1 MPRVSA
7 ENKQFYKSK
16 IRSLL
21 VQNPQIT
28 QREIQ
33 TRLEAEGL
41 RLDRKY
47 LGTLVN
53 SIYRERVRRAD
64 TWTLNQALAAFQDAM
79 GEVVRVGW
87 QIANDQFAE
96 GRDRAAALREI
107 REAYDLMFEKLFD
120 AGVFERRLGTLEAT
134 IRNTP
139 LPDDRK
145 QALRSVFE
153 SWGLLPPP
161 KEDAGPANP
170 NASG

>member
-1 MPRVSA
+1 MPRISA
-7 ENKQFYKSK
+7 EHKQFYKSR

-33 TRLEAEGL
+33 ARLDAEGI

-53 SIYRERVRRAD
+53 GIYAERTRRAN
-64 TWTLNQALAAFQDAM
+64 TWTLNQALSGFEDAM
-79 GEVVRVGW
+79 GEIVKAGW
-87 QIANDQFAE
+87 EIVNNPMARNMDK
-96 GRDRAAALREI
+96 ALAMREI
-107 REAYDLMFEKLFD
+107 REAYDVMFEKLFD
-120 AGVFERRLGTLEAT
+120 AGVFERKLGTLEAT

-139 LPDDRK
+139 LPPERK
-145 QALRSVFE
+145 EALRSVFT
-153 SWGLLPPP
+153 SWGLLPP
-161 KEDAGPANP
+161 KENAGTGNP